1 MTPLLLLS
9 LLAVPS
15 QAAGLTADEIARR
28 DALLSTFDA
37 VFTPADAQDVAAV
50 TGRPVC
56 VTGLVKD
63 LKDDWHL
70 LTPADR
76 ERITQFLTPW
86 KTDLADDPP
95 RMAAGPGHEDSCHG
109 QYGAYQLLGD
119 HFVVE
124 WDSSSVE
131 RYAKGF
137 LEALEYAWDKEVD
150 EFGWNPAAST
160 PDYPILAYIYELDS
174 YAGAYTSVEQCSGY
188 GYVPYIVAY
197 SGSFSWD
204 TWADDMAAH
213 EFNHALQFSTSMAP
227 DFWFWESTAT
237 WIEDDVWP
245 SHNTWSDYTS
255 AYSQW
260 PYIGMNAWSDRD
272 EAIFYHMYGMAVF
285 NFYLEEYEGG
295 HAMIRDLWNWA
306 GDHSRSYMEEPVWDM
321 AAGLGYDW
329 EEVVTGFMAVVT
341 VMDFA
346 DRSYFYPVEVQ
357 ETVTALPGSGSP
369 FASEAPQSLGQ
380 NFVVFD
386 DALFGSGEDLHVVFD
401 GEDGVRW
408 MAVLVAEDGA
418 EVGESLVM
426 ELDEAGAG
434 EAWITPQ
441 DGDVTL
447 VVTPWDED
455 AYGTAYDWDRAD
467 TFSYDWSAE
476 LGAEPEDTSAP
487 EDTGPAD
494 TDLPERPD
502 GGGDDEDDVGLPS
515 CGCAAA
521 APTGGRAAYLG
532 LLLAAVAVA
541 RRRRR

>member
-76 ERITQFLTPW
+76 ERITQFLAPW

-95 RMAAGPGHEDSCHG
+95 RMAAGPGHEASCHG
-109 QYGAYQLLGD
+109 QYGAYHLLGD

-131 RYAKGF
+131 RYAEGF

-160 PDYPILAYIYELDS
+160 PDYPILAYIYDYDS

-213 EFNHALQFSTSMAP
+213 EFNHALQFSTSLAP
-227 DFWFWESTAT
+227 EFWFWESTAT
-237 WIEDDVWP
+237 WIEDDVYP
-245 SHNTWSDYTS
+245 SHNTWSEYVGAYTESPWIAQNASSQDDY
-255 AYSQW
+255 
-260 PYIGMNAWSDRD
+260 
-272 EAIFYHMYGMAVF
+272 EIFYHMYGMAIF
-285 NFYLEEYEGG
+285 NFYLDEYAGG
-295 HAMIRDLWNWA
+295 HVTIRDMWKWA
-306 GDHSRSYMEEPVWDM
+306 GDHARSYSDEPVWNL
-321 AAGLGYDW
+321 AEALGFDW
-329 EEVVTGFMAVVT
+329 DEIMTGFMAVVT
-341 VMDFA
+341 VMDFT
-346 DRSYFYPVEVQ
+346 DRAYFPAVRIQDTVVKLPASGTPNVVVEP
-357 ETVTALPGSGSP
+357 E
-369 FASEAPQSLGQ
+369 SLGQ
-380 NFVVFD
+380 NFIVFD
-386 DALFGSGEDLHVVFD
+386 DGLFVGGQDLHLSFD
-401 GEDGVRW
+401 GEDGVLW
-408 MAVLVAEDGA
+408 YVVLVAEDGTSI
-418 EVGESLVM
+418 GESVVV
-426 ELDEAGAG
+426 EVDEFGVG
-434 EAWITPQ
+434 DAWITPHG
-441 DGDVTL
+441 GDVTL
-447 VVTPWDED
+447 VVSPWDDE
-455 AYGTAYDWDRAD
+455 AYGAHYDWQR
-467 TFSYDWSAE
+467 TPTHTYTWSAE
-476 LGAEPEDTSAP
+476 MGDRP
-487 EDTGPAD
+487 EDTGIDPTDD
-494 TDLPERPD
+494 TATDDTGDDLPDRPD
-502 GGGDDEDDVGLPS
+502 SEDGGI
-515 CGCAAA
+515 CGCTSTGSPGSHAAW
-521 APTGGRAAYLG
+521 TG
-532 LLLAAVAVA
+532 LLLAAAA
-541 RRRRR
+541 LLRRRR